1 MKKFWICFAIAF
13 GLMGHG
19 LNAQEPQESSQ
30 SAEEAVA
37 EVEEIKTPQESDGGV
52 YVIPIRDDIMP
63 PVLYVVRRGIKDAI
77 AANASVVILD
87 METNGGRVDTTEKLI
102 EILDRFDGKKVTF
115 VNKKAF
121 SAGAFISVATEEI
134 YMAPGSVIGA
144 AAPILMAPGGT
155 GVEAMPNTME
165 VKMTSGISA
174 LVRANAERYGHNVD
188 VIEAMIDKSKELKV
202 GDEVLCEKGQ
212 ILTLTNTEAEKKY
225 GEDDESLLSAGTV
238 ADLDELLIKLGL
250 ESAELV
256 RIEPSGTEQL
266 GAWINKIS
274 PILLMVGII
283 GLYLEF
289 KTPGFGLPGIV
300 GLAAFVIYFLGGY
313 IAGLS
318 SIGWGA
324 VFILG
329 LLLLIVE
336 LLLIPGTLITGLVGA
351 AMMLGAI
358 VMALVDWDPT
368 LPAYT
373 APTMSQFAL
382 PLRALALAL
391 LGTLGFVVL
400 VGRFLPETN
409 LYRHMVP
416 ESASGV
422 ATEEGHVA
430 RHDRR
435 IGQKGT
441 VLTSLRPGGKAKFGE
456 ETLDVVTQGE
466 MIDVGAEV
474 KIIDFSGSD
483 AVVVSI

>member
-1 MKKFWICFAIAF
+1 MKKLWMFTIFSLLVGAF
-13 GLMGHG
+13 V
-19 LNAQEPQESSQ
+19 PQSRGAAA
-30 SAEEAVA
+30 AEGADSNE
-37 EVEEIKTPQESDGGV
+37 GGV

-63 PVLYVVRRGIKDAI
+63 PVLYVVRRGIKEAM
-77 AANASVVILD
+77 AAGARMLIID
-87 METNGGRVDTTEKLI
+87 METNGGRVDTTEELI

-155 GVEAMPNTME
+155 GAEAMPNTME

-174 LVRANAERYGHNVD
+174 LVRANAERYGHNVQ
-188 VIEAMIDKSKELKV
+188 VIESMIDKSKELKMD
-202 GDEVLCEKGQ
+202 DEILCEKGQ
-212 ILTLTNTEAEKKY
+212 ILTLTNTEAEKEY
-225 GEDDESLLSAGTV
+225 GDPGKSLLSAGTV
-238 ADLDELLIKLGL
+238 EDLAALYEKLEIM
-250 ESAELV
+250 ESEVVVVA
-256 RIEPSGTEQL
+256 PSGTEQL
-266 GAWINKIS
+266 GTWINKIS

-324 VFILG
+324 VFIIG
-329 LLLLIVE
+329 LILLIVE
-336 LLLIPGTLITGLVGA
+336 ILLIPGTLIAGLAGV

-358 VMALVDWDPT
+358 VMAMVDWDPT
-368 LPAYT
+368 LPAYA

-382 PLRALALAL
+382 PLRSLTLAL
-391 LGTLGFVVL
+391 LGSLGFMVII
-400 VGRFLPETN
+400 GRYLPETN
-409 LYRHMVP
+409 LYRQLV
-416 ESASGV
+416 SKGISGG
-422 ATEEGHVA
+422 ATEKRLSE
-430 RHDRR
+430 
-435 IGQKGT
+435 QKDSRLGKT
-441 VLTSLRPGGKAKFGE
+441 GVVISALRPGGKARFGD
-456 ETLDVVTQGE
+456 ETLDVITQGE
-466 MIDVGAEV
+466 MIEEGSDV

-483 AVVVSI
+483 AIVVSI

>member
-1 MKKFWICFAIAF
+1 M
-13 GLMGHG
+13 
-19 LNAQEPQESSQ
+19 PQAWG
-30 SAEEAVA
+30 AEK
-37 EVEEIKTPQESDGGV
+37 EEGGV

-63 PVLYVVRRGIKDAI
+63 PVLYVVRRGVKEAI
-77 AANASVVILD
+77 AAGASVIVLD
-87 METNGGRVDTTEKLI
+87 METNGGRVDTTEELI
-102 EILDRFDGKKVTF
+102 EILDRFEGKKVTF

-174 LVRANAERYGHNVD
+174 LVRANAERYGHNVE

-202 GDEVLCEKGQ
+202 NDEILCEKGQ
-212 ILTLTNTEAEKKY
+212 ILTLTNTEAERKY
-225 GEDDESLLSAGTV
+225 GDPEKSLLSAGTV
-238 ADLDELLIKLGL
+238 KDMDELLAQLGL
-250 ESAELV
+250 TDSELV
-256 RIEPSGTEQL
+256 NVEPTGTEQL

-274 PILLMVGII
+274 PVLLMIGII

-289 KTPGFGLPGIV
+289 KTPGFGLPGMV

-324 VFILG
+324 VFIIG

-336 LLLIPGTLITGLVGA
+336 LLLIPGTIVTGLVGA
-351 AMMLGAI
+351 AMMLGAV

-373 APTMSQFAL
+373 APSISQFAL
-382 PLRALALAL
+382 PLRSLSLAL
-391 LGTLGFVVL
+391 LGSLLFVL
-400 VGRFLPETN
+400 LIGKYLPETG
-409 LYRHMVP
+409 LYRHMV
-416 ESASGV
+416 SQGVSGGETDTLFV
-422 ATEEGHVA
+422 AQ
-430 RHDRR
+430 HDRR
-435 IGQKGT
+435 LGQTGMVVAT
-441 VLTSLRPGGKAKFGE
+441 LRPGGKACFGDD
-456 ETLDVVTQGE
+456 TIDVITQGE
-466 MIDVGAEV
+466 MIESGQEV
-474 KIIDFSGSD
+474 KIIDFSGRA

>member
-1 MKKFWICFAIAF
+1 MKKLWVLVLFSLLVSSVA
-13 GLMGHG
+13 
-19 LNAQEPQESSQ
+19 PQTRGADADSGATVTE
-30 SAEEAVA
+30 
-37 EVEEIKTPQESDGGV
+37 GGV
-52 YVIPIRDDIMP
+52 HVIPIRDDIMP
-63 PVLYVVRRGIKDAI
+63 PVLYVVRRGIKEAI
-77 AANASVVILD
+77 AAEARMVIID
-87 METNGGRVDTTEKLI
+87 METNGGRVDTTEELI

-174 LVRANAERYGHNVD
+174 LVRANAERYGHNVQ

-202 GDEVLCEKGQ
+202 DDQILCEKGQ
-212 ILTLTNTEAEKKY
+212 ILTLTNTEAEKEY
-225 GEDDESLLSAGTV
+225 GEPAKKLLSAGTV
-238 ADLDELLIKLGL
+238 EDLAALYEILGVASS
-250 ESAELV
+250 EV
-256 RIEPSGTEQL
+256 VVVEPSGTEQL
-266 GAWINKIS
+266 GAWINRIS
-274 PILLMVGII
+274 PVLLMIGII

-300 GLAAFVIYFLGGY
+300 GLTAFVIYFLGGY

-324 VFILG
+324 VFIIG

-336 LLLIPGTLITGLVGA
+336 ILLIPGTIIAGLVGA

-373 APTMSQFAL
+373 APTIGQFAL
-382 PLRALALAL
+382 PMRSLTVAL
-391 LGTLGFVVL
+391 LGSLGFIVL
-400 VGRFLPETN
+400 IGRYLPETSF
-409 LYRHMVP
+409 YRHMVS
-416 ESASGV
+416 ESVSGGQ
-422 ATEEGHVA
+422 TEKDFIAQQDSRLGKTGIVVSA
-430 RHDRR
+430 
-435 IGQKGT
+435 
-441 VLTSLRPGGKAKFGE
+441 LRPGGKAKFGD
-456 ETLDVVTQGE
+456 ETIDVVSQGE
-466 MIDVGAEV
+466 MIEEGIDV
-474 KIIDFSGSD
+474 KIIDFSGRD